1 MDRRKLGKCKN
12 LRNLHNSST
21 DKQIMWREGQRM
33 LLSIAVAFE
42 TKLLNYDGLHFHK
55 RILVSIKYHGTNPVV
70 FKRNLFK
77 RL

>member
-1 MDRRKLGKCKN
+1 
-12 LRNLHNSST
+12 
-21 DKQIMWREGQRM
+21 M

>member
-1 MDRRKLGKCKN
+1 
-12 LRNLHNSST
+12 
-21 DKQIMWREGQRM
+21 M

-42 TKLLNYDGLHFHK
+42 TKLLNYDGLHFHE

>member
-1 MDRRKLGKCKN
+1 
-12 LRNLHNSST
+12 
-21 DKQIMWREGQRM
+21 M

-42 TKLLNYDGLHFHK
+42 TKLLNYNYDGLHFHE